1 MGISQAKMKN
11 IGILIYL
18 SVCLIILFIIVE
30 AQPPPPRGGKMY
42 FLKFPNAILKMVYYE
57 FDSEFT
63 D

>member
-30 AQPPPPRGGKMY
+30 AQPPPPRGGKV
-42 FLKFPNAILKMVYYE
+42 FKFPNAILKMVHYE